1 MNDRIKNIVTVV
13 LFAVI
18 LVGLAIFSWF
28 GPEEKY
34 SMSERRYLAEFPE
47 ISKETIMSGDAMK
60 QFESYAVDGF
70 PMRDSFRK
78 LKAVFSKYV
87 LLQKENNG
95 NYYVDGFAAKLEYP
109 LNDKSVTNA
118 AEHFAAVYDK
128 YLKDTDSRVYL
139 SVIPDKS
146 YFLAG
151 KNGYPSLD
159 YDKMVEMLR
168 ADLPYMEYVDIFPL
182 LQIEDYYKTDTHW
195 KQECITDV
203 ADKLVS
209 AMEEKLPD
217 AYAENQLEKDF
228 YGVYYG
234 QTMLPMKPEKITY
247 LTNDVIN
254 GFKAYDF
261 ENSTDMEVY
270 DMEAASGP
278 DAYNLYLKGSISLL
292 SVENPSAEH
301 DKELIVFRD
310 SFGSSIGPL
319 LAQGYAK
326 TTFIDIRYISSG
338 FLGNFVDFD
347 DADVLFLYS
356 TGLLN
361 NSDTL
366 K

>member
-1 MNDRIKNIVTVV
+1 MNDRVKNIVTVV
-13 LFAVI
+13 MLAAI
-18 LVGLAIFSWF
+18 LAGLALFSWF
-28 GPEEKY
+28 GPKETY

-47 ISKETIMSGDAMK
+47 ITGETIMSGEAMK
-60 QFESYAVDGF
+60 QFETYAVDGF

-78 LKAVFSKYV
+78 LKAVFSKYA

-109 LNDKSVTNA
+109 LNDKSVVNA
-118 AEHFAAVYDK
+118 AEHFGAVYDK

-146 YFLAG
+146 YFLAQ

-159 YDKMVEMLR
+159 YDKMVSMLR
-168 ADLPYMEYVDIFPL
+168 EKLPYMKYIDIFPL
-182 LQIEDYYKTDTHW
+182 LEAEDYYKTDTHW

-209 AMEEKLPD
+209 SMGETIPDSYVENRLEE
-217 AYAENQLEKDF
+217 DF

-234 QTMLPMKPEKITY
+234 QMMLPMKPEKITY
-247 LTNDVIN
+247 LTNDVIDS
-254 GFKAYDF
+254 FKAYDF
-261 ENSTDMEVY
+261 EHSTDMDIY
-270 DMEAASGP
+270 DMEAAKGP

-292 SVENPSAEH
+292 TVENPSAKS
-301 DKELIVFRD
+301 DRELIVFRD

-338 FLGNFVDFD
+338 FIGSFVDFE